1 MQYAVPCSVHCLYC
15 FLYLNNFT
23 LSFTIQDNQL
33 SAFNL
38 HSIPRQVKHL
48 SVKEHSEPPNILRS
62 TRQEAFHR

>member
-23 LSFTIQDNQL
+23 LSVTIQDNQL

-38 HSIPRQVKHL
+38 HSIPLQVKHL
-48 SVKEHSEPPNILRS
+48 LVKEQPPNINI
-62 TRQEAFHR
+62 FHIRTISAP